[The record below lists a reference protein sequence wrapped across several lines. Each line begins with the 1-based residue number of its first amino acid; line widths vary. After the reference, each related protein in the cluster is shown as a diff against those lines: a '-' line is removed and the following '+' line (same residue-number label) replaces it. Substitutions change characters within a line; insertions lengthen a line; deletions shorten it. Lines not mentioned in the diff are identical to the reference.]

1 MKYVV
6 GLTFSVELASG
17 PRTRMSF
24 VSEGWCPMVMY
35 GRTYTVGVAVE
46 VSIYPEPG
54 RSISTAIKAALVE
67 AKVGVMVGWFAG
79 SNTTVSAYVVGVAL
93 VAASRTAHPDPLTG
107 APKVQATAT
116 LPFLSAIAAVV

>member
-1 MKYVV
+1 
-6 GLTFSVELASG
+6 
-17 PRTRMSF
+17 MSF

-79 SNTTVSAYVVGVAL
+79 SNTTVSAYVAGASL
-93 VAASRTAHPDPLTG
+93 VAASKTLA
-107 APKVQATAT
+107 VTAT
-116 LPFLSAIAAVV
+116 SPSLTAISDEPPADIGV